1 MVEIESVLPSGHGHW
16 IIKCYQFNWSRKH
29 PLCITST
36 TEWRATTNDSTIID
50 DYKDGIKRARKQL
63 IRYAKTFGT
72 KKITK
77 E

>member
-36 TEWRATTNDSTIID
+36 TEWKVTTNDSTLID

-63 IRYAKTFGT
+63 IRLAKTFGT
-72 KKITK
+72 KKIMK